1 MEIMGRSRLKLP
13 DGCSFHITL
22 RCNSRAFLIARGVRR
37 DLLLPVLRKG
47 FHDPYSNYGHYEG
60 LVGDGLSEWHPAF
73 LQLAPTLEGCA
84 RRYAHYCRHYR
95 PQAKPA
101 RKSGWGSRLLQLD
114 GGGSTAAAV
123 GWRRGGSAA
132 AGRMATAGGDIPQGQ
147 RGQGKQLGLDQR
159 CHKWLQ
165 REEKKGGLRWG
176 EFGALEIRNQREQA
190 VRAAVAWR
198 RRTCKSMAPLQRG
211 RGDHRWAEGARYR
224 SARWTSGRSGSGDFD
239 AVPQLAAEAEGGGST
254 EEGQGAWDGRRWWL
268 GRLDRSECNEAKF
281 PQPTPHNQE
290 VPHLLRIH
298 KQTRE
303 NQSCPTANLRPVPI
317 RIRQFTRSRNEKPR
331 TNTLRVGAIGIGNR
345 RRLVDRH
352 NANSCS
358 IASVQC
364 ASDKVL
370 YEARHTGKR
379 EVEVES

>member
-1 MEIMGRSRLKLP
+1 MGRSRLKLP

-84 RRYAHYCRHYR
+84 RRYAHYCLHYR

-165 REEKKGGLRWG
+165 REEKKGGCDGGNSVLLRSAISENKQFEQLWR
-176 EFGALEIRNQREQA
+176 GAGVPANQWPPCSAAEGTTGGLKVPGIAQPAGRVGA
-190 VRAAVAWR
+190 VVLVTLMRFLSLRLKPKAVA
-198 RRTCKSMAPLQRG
+198 APKRG
-211 RGDHRWAEGARYR
+211 RGPGTDDAGGWGG
-224 SARWTSGRSGSGDFD
+224 WTAANVTRPNSPSPPPTTKRFPTSSEFTNKR
-239 AVPQLAAEAEGGGST
+239 AKTRVAPPPTFVP
-254 EEGQGAWDGRRWWL
+254 
-268 GRLDRSECNEAKF
+268 F
-281 PQPTPHNQE
+281 
-290 VPHLLRIH
+290 
-298 KQTRE
+298 
-303 NQSCPTANLRPVPI
+303 
-317 RIRQFTRSRNEKPR
+317 QF
-331 TNTLRVGAIGIGNR
+331 
-345 RRLVDRH
+345 
-352 NANSCS
+352 
-358 IASVQC
+358 ASVNSP
-364 ASDKVL
+364 APETKNPEPTLFV
-370 YEARHTGKR
+370 
-379 EVEVES
+379 